1 MQWRE
6 DAACAEIP
14 WEYVYWFFGEGD
26 EVSGLPSL
34 AVHEQHERAR
44 MICYLCPVQLD
55 CLSYWLDTGEEFGI
69 WGGLTVSQ
77 RKRYLTPMLRKKD
90 WRGVEEVMIEVIW
103 NLGMRLYPKIEAAY
117 KRMGLP
123 APELPVSERVG
134 RKVLVEII
142 SSGEAQ
148 AA

>member
-26 EVSGLPSL
+26 EL

-44 MICYLCPVQLD
+44 MICYLCPVQLE

-77 RKRYLTPMLRKKD
+77 RKRYLTPMLRKKNE
-90 WRGVEEVMIEVIW
+90 RGVEDVMIEVIF
-103 NLGMRLYPKIEAAY
+103 NLGLRLYPKIEAEFH
-117 KRMGLP
+117 KLGLP
-123 APELPVSERVG
+123 APELPVTERVG
-134 RKVLVEII
+134 KKVLVEIL
-142 SSGEAQ
+142 SSSQAQ